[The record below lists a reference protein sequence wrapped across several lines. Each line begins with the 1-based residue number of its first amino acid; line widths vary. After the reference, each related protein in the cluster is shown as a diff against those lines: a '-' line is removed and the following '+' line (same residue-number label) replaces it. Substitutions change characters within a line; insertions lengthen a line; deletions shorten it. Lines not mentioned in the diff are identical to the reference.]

1 VAVRYDMSSYRR
13 ATGVEVDPLAIA
25 IHATGARSAGKWR
38 EVLDNE
44 TFRPFGLTARME
56 LSAFGPRE
64 PALHMRPKMFAS

>member
-1 VAVRYDMSSYRR
+1 MSSYRR

-44 TFRPFGLTARME
+44 TFRP
-56 LSAFGPRE
+56 AFGPRE